1 MIVMIE
7 CFKNVNCITISAYV
21 AYLLTMLIVLC
32 SGNLFD
38 PNKWKDTLEEASA
51 VV

>member
-1 MIVMIE
+1 MTVMIE

-21 AYLLTMLIVLC
+21 TMLIVLC